1 MRRSAAILQPLI
13 KITGT
18 AATPCRLSAG
28 IRTRPPSHVA
38 CRPHSSPCR
47 AIGSHDASASR
58 YPAFGLTHR
67 QYSTLPNQD
76 QVIQSFATPF
86 GEFVSI
92 ISRIARIIV
101 FTGMGIAVVG
111 VSAFEGSHIY
121 VEKVAMKGAT
131 DTKTRLG
138 TSSDDPWGWSSDF
151 EEEAWGPSS
160 GGTDPRLGFF
170 GRHALRSAWMATHW
184 GSGVAPSLILASDG
198 ASSGGFNQSSGP
210 APALNALANEKND
223 GLASAEQYLAAC
235 LQTAE
240 EKGIRLPDIAALRA
254 GLKNA
259 HQSGADAPL
268 DQTAVIL
275 ETRLAACRERIGTYD
290 TLPLAISG
298 YERLYDAL
306 AATDSAHEAVGHS
319 GHPSI
324 ANSRLVRLATKLGDL
339 NAEIGRREEAEA
351 WLLKAITLAGQGSH
365 TSAAKG
371 SILEEVAGV
380 AGEEPASS
388 SSHKGWFS
396 GWGHS
401 APLSPSQ
408 GAPDAAPDATLP
420 TSVASKPAVTPTP
433 SLTRSLVSTLL
444 SISGLYAA
452 PPSPGQTDPRDAT
465 WRANLEQ
472 ALRIQAS
479 ALRLIRLELSR
490 VQSQTAQQGQVTVD
504 PTSEAS
510 RDLHSLWLKNNEAMV
525 SLHLAET
532 IYALNRS
539 GSRTADAM
547 KSLLSRASNAVSGGG
562 DNSKVKH
569 GQSIDWLLE
578 ADSAAQVVQA
588 SLLTPRAVS
597 GKAAAAR
604 NRSGKTSGQVS
615 ELLPEDLKEQWKSHP
630 QLKIPAERLLRN
642 SGRVRSEAKGMVDV
656 LMRKV

>member
-1 MRRSAAILQPLI
+1 
-13 KITGT
+13 
-18 AATPCRLSAG
+18 
-28 IRTRPPSHVA
+28 
-38 CRPHSSPCR
+38 
-47 AIGSHDASASR
+47 
-58 YPAFGLTHR
+58 
-67 QYSTLPNQD
+67 
-76 QVIQSFATPF
+76 
-86 GEFVSI
+86 VSI

-121 VEKVAMKGAT
+121 VEKVAMKGEA
-131 DTKTRLG
+131 DGKTSLS
-138 TSSDDPWGWSSDF
+138 TSSSQDPWGWSSDF
-151 EEEAWGPSS
+151 EEEAWGPAS

-198 ASSGGFNQSSGP
+198 AQSGGFSQSSGP

-235 LQTAE
+235 LQMAE
-240 EKGIRLPDIAALRA
+240 DKGIRLPDIAAFRA

-268 DQTAVIL
+268 DQTAVML

-290 TLPLAISG
+290 ILPLAIAG

-319 GHPSI
+319 GHPAV

-339 NAEIGRREEAEA
+339 NAEIGRRDEAEA

-365 TSAAKG
+365 TAAPKG

-401 APLSPSQ
+401 TPPLPSQ
-408 GAPDAAPDATLP
+408 PAPDASLP
-420 TSVASKPAVTPTP
+420 ASVASRAAVTPTP

-452 PPSPGQTDPRDAT
+452 PPMPGQTEPRDAT

-490 VQSQTAQQGQVTVD
+490 VQSQSAQQGQATVD
-504 PTSEAS
+504 PTDEAS

-539 GSRTADAM
+539 GSRTADAV
-547 KSLLSRASNAVSGGG
+547 KSLLSKAGNAVSSGG
-562 DNSKVKH
+562 DGSKGKH

-578 ADSAAQVVQA
+578 ADSAAQLVQA

-604 NRSGKTSGQVS
+604 SRSGKTSGAVQ
-615 ELLPEDLKEQWKSHP
+615 ELLPEDLKEQWKSHA
-630 QLKIPAERLLRN
+630 QLKVPAERLLRN
-642 SGRVRSEAKGMVDV
+642 SGRVRSEAKGMVDA
-656 LMRKV
+656 LLRKG

>member
-1 MRRSAAILQPLI
+1 MRRSAPALRPLL
-13 KITGT
+13 KASDT
-18 AATPCRLSAG
+18 AAKPCLLSASTRLS
-28 IRTRPPSHVA
+28 RPSIVA
-38 CRPHSSPCR
+38 YRPHSSPRR
-47 AIGSHDASASR
+47 AIGPHDASASR
-58 YPAFGLTHR
+58 HPTLSLSNR

-111 VSAFEGSHIY
+111 VTAFEGSHIY
-121 VEKVAMKGAT
+121 VEKVAMKGEVDGNAS
-131 DTKTRLG
+131 LS
-138 TSSDDPWGWSSDF
+138 TSSADPWGWSSDF
-151 EEEAWGPSS
+151 EEEAWGPAS

-198 ASSGGFNQSSGP
+198 GQSGGFSQSSGP

-240 EKGIRLPDIAALRA
+240 EQGIRLPDIAAFRA

-306 AATDSAHEAVGHS
+306 AATDSAHEVVEHS
-319 GHPSI
+319 GHPAI

-365 TSAAKG
+365 TSAPKG

-380 AGEEPASS
+380 AGEEEAQS

-401 APLSPSQ
+401 APPSTSP
-408 GAPDAAPDATLP
+408 AAPDTSLP
-420 TSVASKPAVTPTP
+420 TSSVSKPAVTPTP

-444 SISGLYAA
+444 SVSGLYAA
-452 PPSPGQTDPRDAT
+452 PPTPGQTDPRDAT
-465 WRANLEQ
+465 WRSNLEQ
-472 ALRIQAS
+472 AMRIQAS

-490 VQSQTAQQGQVTVD
+490 VQSQSAQQGQGVAD
-504 PTSEAS
+504 PTSEGS
-510 RDLHSLWLKNNEAMV
+510 RDLHALWLKNNEAMV

-539 GSRTADAM
+539 GSRTADAV
-547 KSLLSRASNAVSGGG
+547 KSLLSKAGGAVSGGG
-562 DNSKVKH
+562 ESSQGKH

-578 ADSAAQVVQA
+578 ADAAAQLVQA

-604 NRSGKTSGQVS
+604 NRAGKGSGQVQ
-615 ELLPEDLKEQWKSHP
+615 ELLPEDLKEQWKSHA
-630 QLKIPAERLLRN
+630 QLRVPAERLLRN
-642 SGRVRSEAKGMVDV
+642 SGRVRTEAKGMVDA
-656 LMRKV
+656 LLRKG